1 MAVSAILTVAG
12 LIFCKLFIKEE
23 RNKKT
28 VLKVSGLLTVFIHS
42 SILYV
47 DFFTYGSAEVE
58 SSFLIPVYP
67 CNVVMWLLVICA
79 FSKSETSKFKKVLF
93 EFTFYAGVVCGIIGI
108 VFNVNYAHSPS
119 LADYFSLKGLLSHS
133 TMVFGCLY
141 ILVGDFIKIDV
152 SNCISVFCGLCLFL
166 VDGVIVNGL
175 YNIFGLD
182 PCNSMYLLE
191 APFADYPWLNT
202 YAMGLMALALAF
214 IITSV
219 YEFIAFNKEDRTLY
233 KLFAAAKAHREAK
246 LNHDGEVK

>member
-28 VLKVSGLLTVFIHS
+28 VLKVSGLLTVFIHY

-119 LADYFSLKGLLSHS
+119 LADYFSLKGMLSHS

-152 SNCISVFCGLCLFL
+152 SNCISVFCGL
-166 VDGVIVNGL
+166 
-175 YNIFGLD
+175 
-182 PCNSMYLLE
+182 
-191 APFADYPWLNT
+191 
-202 YAMGLMALALAF
+202 
-214 IITSV
+214 
-219 YEFIAFNKEDRTLY
+219 
-233 KLFAAAKAHREAK
+233 
-246 LNHDGEVK
+246 